1 MHGRRQRR
9 ARRTS
14 LCLFIAA
21 TAFALAASAASPV
34 LAMEPLN
41 FNGLIIGEPS
51 SPTAV
56 ESLDG
61 MKCAPSVAQM
71 MVCKGHTMIAG
82 RGGNAHIVIADG
94 ILTRVSVGF
103 PPAAFN
109 NIVDGLI
116 SKLGKPI
123 TDTRTTVENR
133 MGGTFENRTVAWRDS
148 RGNLLRVSRYG
159 ISIDEGS
166 YMLVTLSD
174 LERFGDGNK

>member
-1 MHGRRQRR
+1 MRP
-9 ARRTS
+9 
-14 LCLFIAA
+14 FIAA
-21 TAFALAASAASPV
+21 AAFLMAARAAAPS

-41 FNGLIIGEPS
+41 FNGLTIGEPS
-51 SPTAV
+51 SPAAV

-61 MKCAPSVAQM
+61 MKCAPAVAQM

-94 ILTRVSVGF
+94 ILARVSVGF

-109 NIVDGLI
+109 NIVDGLVG
-116 SKLGKPI
+116 KLGKP
-123 TDTRTTVENR
+123 TSDTRTTVENR
-133 MGGTFENRTVAWRDS
+133 MGGTFENRTVTWRDG

-159 ISIDEGS
+159 TSIDEGS
-166 YMLVTLSD
+166 YLLVTLSD

>member
-1 MHGRRQRR
+1 MR
-9 ARRTS
+9 
-14 LCLFIAA
+14 LLIAA
-21 TAFALAASAASPV
+21 TAFLMAAHASSSTF
-34 LAMEPLN
+34 AREPLN
-41 FNGLIIGEPS
+41 FNGLVIGEPS
-51 SPTAV
+51 SPAAV

-61 MKCAPSVAQM
+61 MKCAPAVAQM
-71 MVCKGHTMIAG
+71 VLCKGHTLIAG

-94 ILTRVSVGF
+94 ILARISVGF

-109 NIVDGLI
+109 NIVDGLTG
-116 SKLGKPI
+116 KLGKP
-123 TDTRTTVENR
+123 TSDTRATVENR
-133 MGGTFENRTVAWRDS
+133 MGGTFENRTVAWRDG

>member
-1 MHGRRQRR
+1 
-9 ARRTS
+9 
-14 LCLFIAA
+14 
-21 TAFALAASAASPV
+21 
-34 LAMEPLN
+34 MEALN

-51 SPTAV
+51 SRTAV

-61 MKCAPSVAQM
+61 MKCAPSEAQV
-71 MVCKGHTMIAG
+71 MVCRGHTTIAG

-94 ILTRVSVGF
+94 ILARVSVGF

-109 NIVDGLI
+109 NIVDGLVG
-116 SKLGKPI
+116 KLGKP
-123 TDTRTTVENR
+123 TSDTRATVENR
-133 MGGTFENRTVAWRDS
+133 MGGTFDYRTVTWRDG

-174 LERFGDGNK
+174 LERFGDGNR

>member
-9 ARRTS
+9 ALRTS
-14 LCLFIAA
+14 LRLFIAA
-21 TAFALAASAASPV
+21 TTFIVAARAATPV

-41 FNGLIIGEPS
+41 FNGLTIGEPS
-51 SPTAV
+51 SRTAV

-103 PPAAFN
+103 PPATFN
-109 NIVDGLI
+109 NIVDGLV
-116 SKLGKPI
+116 SKLGKPT

-133 MGGTFENRTVAWRDS
+133 MGGTFENRTVAWRDG